1 LIKCQSIQKSLLSYI
16 SFFFSSFV
24 DQNKAR
30 YIDVLSESVA
40 IKSVSLLQPKLK
52 IQAAHDSHCHSF
64 IACTQVSAWPD
75 SRPDVQRMV
84 EWTDKKLKALGVKT
98 ELADVGSQILPDGKS
113 LKLPNVILGN
123 LGEVSFNFFPIVT
136 TKRT

>member
-1 LIKCQSIQKSLLSYI
+1 
-16 SFFFSSFV
+16 
-24 DQNKAR
+24 
-30 YIDVLSESVA
+30 
-40 IKSVSLLQPKLK
+40 
-52 IQAAHDSHCHSF
+52 
-64 IACTQVSAWPD
+64 
-75 SRPDVQRMV
+75 MV